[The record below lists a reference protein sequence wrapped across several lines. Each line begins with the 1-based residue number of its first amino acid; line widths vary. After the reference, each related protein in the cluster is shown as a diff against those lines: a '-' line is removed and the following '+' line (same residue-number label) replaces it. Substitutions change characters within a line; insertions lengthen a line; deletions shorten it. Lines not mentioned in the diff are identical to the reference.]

1 MKKLLLSLFFVS
13 LTISIN
19 AQQHTNVAGTWKMTV
34 ETSAGSGSP
43 TFILTHTNE
52 TTLTG
57 KYNGQ
62 LGEADVTGT
71 LQQKKIHLQF
81 TVMGN
86 LIEYD
91 GEVEGEKMSGKVKL
105 GTMGDGTFKGERK
118 KN

>member
-1 MKKLLLSLFFVS
+1 MKKHLLFLCLVII
-13 LTISIN
+13 TISTR
-19 AQQHTNVAGTWKMTV
+19 AQQPANVAGTWKMTV

-43 TFILTHTNE
+43 TFILTHTND

-81 TVMGN
+81 TIMGN

-91 GEVEGEKMSGKVKL
+91 GEVEDEKMSGKVKL